1 MSPLIG
7 RFVPLI
13 AVATANLI
21 NIPLMRQR
29 LVAYSAVYV
38 HVCILHMVSV
48 YGLHVHTH
56 HSELKEGIAVVDA
69 DDNKLGM
76 SQV

>member
-29 LVAYSAVYV
+29 LVHM
-38 HVCILHMVSV
+38 HVRILRIVGV
-48 YGLHVHTH
+48 YGLHVHIH